1 MKEIEKL
8 TSGPGKLTCA
18 FGVPNS
24 FTGLSICKNYKL
36 FVAEGNNEELK
47 IGSSHRIGLKEDLSK
62 KLRFYIINNK
72 FVSGN

>member
-18 FGVPNS
+18 FRVTNS
-24 FTGLSICKNYKL
+24 FTGLSICKNYEL
-36 FVAEGNNEELK
+36 FVAEGNNEKLK
-47 IGSSHRIGLKEDLSK
+47 IGSPYRIGLKEDLPK
-62 KLRFYIINNK
+62 KLRFYIINDK